1 MKKLIII
8 FLSLFLIPSI
18 SYANK
23 WHKNMK
29 KQEKKDFAHYV
40 LKAQSDNKMVF
51 NLRNIKNSNIY
62 KFFDKFEDRMGVAEK
77 GVEFNLKYSFEG
89 HKQDWSRWGKPGHAQ
104 RFQIM
109 EPYKETTK
117 KNKTKWY
124 RVGYFFPCR
133 RKD

>member
-1 MKKLIII
+1 
-8 FLSLFLIPSI
+8 
-18 SYANK
+18 
-23 WHKNMK
+23 MK

-117 KNKTKWY
+117 KNKTIWY
-124 RVGYFFPCR
+124 RVGYFFPADV
-133 RKD
+133 KI